1 MTIDLKGRKIG
12 RLTVLNYTNE
22 RSQSSIMWNCSC
34 RCGNT
39 VLIASRDLL
48 HGVNRKGCGKCND
61 TNHPLYRTWIGIKER
76 CFNSTNPAYK
86 DYGGRGITVSK
97 EWLEDFL
104 NFVEDMGP
112 RPALHSVE
120 RIDNDGN
127 YCKENCKWA
136 TAAEQVCNQRTAV
149 TKLTDQDLVDIYHAN
164 RDLPSKIL
172 ADAYGVS
179 SKTILNIR
187 CKQHGRERMELA
199 LKKYTPRSVSLSK

>member
-1 MTIDLKGRKIG
+1 
-12 RLTVLNYTNE
+12 
-22 RSQSSIMWNCSC
+22 MWNCSC

-48 HGVNRKGCGKCND
+48 HNGNRKGCGKCDD
-61 TNHPLYRTWIGIKER
+61 TNHPLYGVWSGIKSR
-76 CFNSTNPAYK
+76 CLRTDDPNYK
-86 DYGGRGITVSK
+86 NYGGRGITVSK

-136 TAAEQVCNQRTAV
+136 TADEQAYNQRPRTN
-149 TKLTDQDLVDIYHAN
+149 KLTDQDLVDIYHAN
-164 RDLPSKIL
+164 RDLPSKVL
-172 ADAYGVS
+172 ADVYGVS

-187 CKQHGRERMELA
+187 CKQHGRKRMELA
-199 LKKYTPRSVSLSK
+199 LKILTPHPVSLCK